1 MFQFAKMIK
10 LSTHKIVMKLS
21 KIWVIPDPGVKT
33 APDPESGIRNTAT
46 SQFQYCIVH
55 RTDLMF
61 DCRPSFTNLAKF
73 SAIIVV
79 PMVAF
84 YYVTFGPSW

>member
-1 MFQFAKMIK
+1 
-10 LSTHKIVMKLS
+10 
-21 KIWVIPDPGVKT
+21 
-33 APDPESGIRNTAT
+33 
-46 SQFQYCIVH
+46 
-55 RTDLMF
+55 MF

-84 YYVTFGPSW
+84 YYVTFGPAW